1 MSFEDAHKTLERVKR
16 LIEEMK
22 ADLKKME
29 EKEQHR
35 KILESFLKNLKR
47 SQVDYII

>member
-1 MSFEDAHKTLERVKR
+1 MSFEDARETLKRIKR

-35 KILESFLKNLKR
+35 KMLESFLKVLKR
-47 SQVDYII
+47 SRVDYIV